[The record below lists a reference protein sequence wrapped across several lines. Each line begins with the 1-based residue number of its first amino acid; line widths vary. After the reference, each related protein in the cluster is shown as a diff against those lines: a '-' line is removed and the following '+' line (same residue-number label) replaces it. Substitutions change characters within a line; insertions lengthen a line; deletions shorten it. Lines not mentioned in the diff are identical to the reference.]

1 MKNKY
6 LLLLLSLTSCEFN
19 DTQYFSIST
28 KADTTINVKRKIPHQ
43 NRMVV
48 IVKGELEDDCMIIL
62 KEGKLP
68 DNQVSKRTIILEKG
82 IVNDTLGSPDIYA
95 DWGDIVFKHQNNT
108 KGHLNIEVKF

>member
-6 LLLLLSLTSCEFN
+6 LLLLLSLTSCEFS
-19 DTQYFSIST
+19 DTQSFNIST
-28 KADTTINVKRKIPHQ
+28 KADTSINIKRKIPHQ
-43 NRMVV
+43 NQMVV
-48 IVKGELEDDCMIIL
+48 IVKGELEDDCTIML

-68 DNQVSKRTIILEKG
+68 DNQVVKRTYTLEKG
-82 IVNDTLGSPDIYA
+82 IVNDTLGSSDIYA